1 MSEFRKLSDKIS
13 IDDSGI
19 NEVFLVN
26 GQWQFTLP
34 DGLSYEIDGEFTFIE
49 GGFDL
54 SGSTKPLVLRLVFV
68 RSIVLRS
75 CRATLFLYRR
85 PYDDY

>member
-54 SGSTKPLVLRLVFV
+54 SGSTKPLVLKEGWSL
-68 RSIVLRS
+68 
-75 CRATLFLYRR
+75 
-85 PYDDY
+85 